1 MFEFLNAVRGTE
13 TLAVLIKMILAVLLG
28 GIIGIEREI
37 KHRPAGFR
45 THILICLGAAIT
57 TLTSEFLYINLQMY
71 TDVARLG
78 AQVIA
83 GIGFIG
89 AGTII
94 VTKRRRVKGLTTAA
108 GFWVAAIIGLAIGAG
123 YYEGAVTATALVI
136 IAELIFSKFEYKM
149 LDSARDIN
157 LFVEYSES
165 ECLPALIS
173 YFKDEEIKVLD
184 IEITKSASE
193 KHRNPCAIFSLQLN
207 KKNNL
212 ETIVSEVTKIKNVVS
227 VEEL

>member
-1 MFEFLNAVRGTE
+1 MLEFLNTVRGTDM
-13 TLAVLIKMILAVLLG
+13 LAVLIKMTLAVVLG

-45 THILICLGAAIT
+45 THTLICLGAAIT
-57 TLTSEFLYINLQMY
+57 TLTSEFLFLELNMY

-89 AGTII
+89 AGAII

-108 GFWVAAIIGLAIGAG
+108 GFWVAAIIGLAVGAG
-123 YYEGAVTATALVI
+123 YYEGAVIATVLVMF
-136 IAELIFSKFEYKM
+136 AELIFSKFEYKM
-149 LDSARDIN
+149 LDSSRDVNIYI
-157 LFVEYSES
+157 EYSNA
-165 ECLPALIS
+165 ECLS
-173 YFKDEEIKVLD
+173 EIITYLKELNIKILD
-184 IEITKSASE
+184 IEITKSATE
-193 KHRNPCAIFSLQLN
+193 GKRNPCAIFSLQLN
-207 KKNNL
+207 KKTKL
-212 ETIVSEVTKIKNVVS
+212 ETILSDLTKINDVIS

>member
-1 MFEFLNAVRGTE
+1 MLEFLNSVRGTD
-13 TLAVLIKMILAVLLG
+13 TLAVIIKFSLAIILG

-57 TLTSEFLYINLQMY
+57 TLTSEFMFLNLGLY

-89 AGTII
+89 AGAII

-108 GFWVAAIIGLAIGAG
+108 GFWVAAIIGLAVGAG
-123 YYEGAVTATALVI
+123 YYEGAVVTTVLVML
-136 IAELIFSKFEYKM
+136 AELIFSRIEYKM
-149 LDSARDIN
+149 FDSSRDVNIYI
-157 LFVEYSES
+157 EYSNP
-165 ECLPALIS
+165 ECLSDIITYYKNES
-173 YFKDEEIKVLD
+173 IKVLD
-184 IEITKSASE
+184 IEITKSATE
-193 KHRNPCAIFSLQLN
+193 DKRNPCAIFSLQLN
-207 KKNNL
+207 RKTNL
-212 ETIVSEVTKIKNVVS
+212 ETIISEVTKIKDVIS
-227 VEEL
+227 IEEL